1 MAIANLKPLVRIVDS
16 GLVAVVR
23 AESPEQAS
31 RIADA
36 CAQAGVAAIEITFTV
51 PDPASVIAELTR
63 RYPKGEM
70 LIGAGTVLDPETAA
84 AAVAAGAQFVVAP
97 CLNLEV
103 ARFCN
108 RRQIPYMPGAGTVKE
123 IVEAMEC
130 GAEIIKVFPGETL
143 GPQFVKAVRGPLP
156 HALLMPTGGVTLENV
171 QDWLRAGCVAVGVGS
186 SLCAGAKSGDY
197 QAITDLARQFI
208 AKIRDARN
216 QAHGKH

>member
-1 MAIANLKPLVRIVDS
+1 
-16 GLVAVVR
+16 
-23 AESPEQAS
+23 
-31 RIADA
+31 
-36 CAQAGVAAIEITFTV
+36 
-51 PDPASVIAELTR
+51 
-63 RYPKGEM
+63 M

-97 CLNLEV
+97 CLSVQV
-103 ARFCN
+103 AHFCN

-171 QDWLRAGCVAVGVGS
+171 KDWVHAGCVAVGVGS

-197 QAITDLARQFI
+197 QAITDLAQRFI
-208 AKIRDARN
+208 AKISDARK
-216 QAHGKH
+216 QGHGKH

>member
-1 MAIANLKPLVRIVDS
+1 MAIANLKPLGKIVDS

>member
-1 MAIANLKPLVRIVDS
+1 MAIANLKPLGRIVDS
-16 GLVAVVR
+16 GLIAVVR

>member
-1 MAIANLKPLVRIVDS
+1 MAIANLKPLGRIVDS

-186 SLCAGAKSGDY
+186 SLCAGAKSSDY